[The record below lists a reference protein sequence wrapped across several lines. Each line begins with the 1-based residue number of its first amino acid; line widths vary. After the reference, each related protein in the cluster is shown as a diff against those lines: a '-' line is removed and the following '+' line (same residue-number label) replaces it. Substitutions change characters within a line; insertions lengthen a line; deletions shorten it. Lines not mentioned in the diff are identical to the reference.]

1 MLHGKQLLNK
11 TDIKFSP
18 KMFVYSQDD
27 KSFYKCLTESCG
39 IYTEIVM
46 MTIQGWHES
55 KNS

>member
-27 KSFYKCLTESCG
+27 KSFYKCLIESCG